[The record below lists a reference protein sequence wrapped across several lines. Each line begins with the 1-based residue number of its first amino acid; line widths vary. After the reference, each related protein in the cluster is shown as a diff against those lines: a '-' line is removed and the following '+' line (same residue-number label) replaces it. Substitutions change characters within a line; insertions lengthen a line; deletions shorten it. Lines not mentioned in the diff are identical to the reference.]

1 MKYPMTGR
9 IQIIFNVLALVLMLG
24 FSFDCFSETRAGNLK
39 DQIEQ
44 LARSQGISVKNL
56 HLIQSAPPIRVD
68 GGSPD
73 QRLKHL
79 LNDYNFA
86 QLSNQQGHIEK
97 IIITSIKRYENRP
110 TVSTAP
116 PKTEDHYSVKT
127 SRNGSHHLV
136 QAELSGPKGAKIK
149 ATLLIDT
156 GATTIVLPASHQAAL
171 GFSESNLQPG
181 ISETAN
187 GPVEIMQGKLKSVT
201 IGKAQVDDVAVSF
214 IDNDQLRSSGLLGMS
229 FLGRFQVT
237 FDDADNRIT
246 LKPYQ

>member
-1 MKYPMTGR
+1 MPGR
-9 IQIIFNVLALVLMLG
+9 IQFIFNALALVLMLG
-24 FSFDCFSETRAGNLK
+24 FSPDSCSETHAGNLK
-39 DQIEQ
+39 DQIER

-56 HLIQSAPPIRVD
+56 HLIQSAPPLRVD
-68 GGSPD
+68 GSPE
-73 QRLKHL
+73 QQLKYL

-86 QLSNQQGHIEK
+86 QLSNRQGHIEK

-110 TVSTAP
+110 TVTTETT
-116 PKTEDHYSVKT
+116 KTEDHYSIKT

-136 QAELSGPKGAKIK
+136 KAELSGPKGAKIK
-149 ATLLIDT
+149 TTLLIDT
-156 GATTIVLPASHQAAL
+156 GATTIVLPASQQAAL
-171 GFSESNLQPG
+171 GFSERNLQPG